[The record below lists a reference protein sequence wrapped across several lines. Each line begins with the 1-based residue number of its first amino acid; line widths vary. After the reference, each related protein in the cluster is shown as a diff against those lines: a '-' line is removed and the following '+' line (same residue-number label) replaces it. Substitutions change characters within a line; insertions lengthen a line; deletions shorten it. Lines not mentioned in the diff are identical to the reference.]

1 MHYQEDG
8 RLEGIRVVEDG
19 GGVEEHGKD
28 DGGAIVLQDER
39 RNGLQL
45 EYTLP
50 VVHQER
56 RDVRDGHRSMS
67 VTMKCDVW
75 TLAIPRLRI
84 LFTGKWL

>member
-1 MHYQEDG
+1 MAA
-8 RLEGIRVVEDG
+8 RSSFRTNG
-19 GGVEEHGKD
+19 GMD
-28 DGGAIVLQDER
+28 CSS
-39 RNGLQL
+39 